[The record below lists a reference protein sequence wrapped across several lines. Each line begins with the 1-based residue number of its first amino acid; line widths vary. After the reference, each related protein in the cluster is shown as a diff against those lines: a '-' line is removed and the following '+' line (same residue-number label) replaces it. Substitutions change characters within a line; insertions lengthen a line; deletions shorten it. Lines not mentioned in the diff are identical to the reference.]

1 MQHLSDPFLVSDW
14 IERTFGIAAAGTT
27 VRTELLGG
35 LTTFMTM
42 SYIVFVQ
49 PAVMSTTG
57 MDFDA
62 VLAATC
68 LISAFATLL
77 MAFLANYPIAVAPA
91 MGHNF
96 FFVFTV
102 VGAMGYT
109 WQTALGAVFI
119 SGILFLVMSIWGV
132 REALIRSIPGS
143 LKHGIAVGIG
153 LLITLVGLEWGG
165 FVVGNPATLVTL
177 GDLGQPAVWMSTAGL
192 LVTMVFLV
200 RGQRGAILF
209 GILTSTGLGLVLG
222 VVRFE
227 GVFAPPPSPAAVA
240 FQLDILGALSLGALP
255 VIFVFFFLDLFDS
268 IGSLIGIAQQGG
280 FMKGEDLPRA
290 REALMA
296 DAIGTTASG
305 LIGNS
310 TVVSYIESATG
321 VAEGARTGLANVM
334 TAALFLLALFFAPLA
349 RMIGAGHPDAGGFT
363 LYPTV
368 APALIIVGA
377 FMMRNVGHI
386 AWDKPHEYI
395 PAFITIT
402 VIPFTFSITDG
413 IAFGFISY
421 VGLSLVSGRYRE
433 LHWMIWLFTFLF
445 LLRYVAVG

>member
-1 MQHLSDPFLVSDW
+1 MDVV
-14 IERTFGIAAAGTT
+14 ERLFRLDENGTT
-27 VRTELLGG
+27 IRTEVLGG

-49 PAVMSTTG
+49 PALLSTVG

-62 VLAATC
+62 VLVATC
-68 LISAFATLL
+68 LISAFGTLL

-102 VGAMGYT
+102 IGTMGYT
-109 WQTALGAVFI
+109 WQVALGAVFI

-132 REALIRSIPGS
+132 REALIEAIPDS

-165 FVVGNPATLVTL
+165 FVVGNPGTLVAM
-177 GDLGQPAVWMSTAGL
+177 GDLGRPEVWMSTAGI
-192 LVTMVFLV
+192 LVTMILLV
-200 RGQRGAILF
+200 RRQRGAILA
-209 GILTSTGLGLVLG
+209 GILTSTLVGLALG

-227 GVFAPPPSPAAVA
+227 GVFSLPASPAPVM
-240 FQLDILGALSLGALP
+240 FQLDIVGALSLGVLP

-280 FMKGEDLPRA
+280 FMRNGRLPRV

-305 LIGNS
+305 VIGNS
-310 TVVSYIESATG
+310 SVVSYIESATG
-321 VAEGARTGLANVM
+321 VAEGARTGLANVV
-334 TAALFLLALFFAPLA
+334 TALLFLLALFFAPLA
-349 RMIGAGHPDAGGFT
+349 RMIGAGHEGSAGLT

-377 FMMRNVGHI
+377 FMMRNVGRI
-386 AWDKPHEYI
+386 VWDDPRQYI

-402 VIPFTFSITDG
+402 IIPFTFSITDG

-421 VGLSLVSGRYRE
+421 VALTLVAGRSRE
-433 LHWMIWLFTFLF
+433 LHWMIWVFTGLF
-445 LLRYVAVG
+445 LIRYIAVGS